1 MLAHLAR
8 LARPLAGLALLALA
22 APALAQPPAPP
33 PAPGRAGPNF
43 APGSSATLGTA
54 NTTPPPW
61 AFTTSTPSYN
71 SSPTAGGVPWGY
83 GPYGYYGDYGPGG
96 YARGLADVTAATGQY
111 WKDIQSARMSREYAN
126 QMSIDTKRKQ
136 LQWELEYEK
145 YRPTAPKMLAAEK
158 ATDLDWAR
166 KYAQNTE
173 IWSGSTLNVLYRSAI
188 RSKYLFLGPNIPVD
202 DKILRGLNLNDQT
215 TRANGGLLKDNKLYW
230 TETLDGEAYDKNRD
244 AFTKNWN
251 LAQQQLGKDGAI
263 ERNTLRDLQGNVKA
277 LSEQLD
283 ASVADLPPSRYIES
297 NRYLNQLK
305 GGVKALENTRRG
317 RPATYSLVGKARNV
331 AEICAYM
338 AQNGLQFVAA
348 TAPEDY
354 TAYSAFYLLLRSF
367 EMSVSGVQ

>member
-1 MLAHLAR
+1 M
-8 LARPLAGLALLALA
+8 PGGPGMPGGPVGT
-22 APALAQPPAPP
+22 APSIGTNAPP
-33 PAPGRAGPNF
+33 P
-43 APGSSATLGTA
+43 
-54 NTTPPPW
+54 
-61 AFTTSTPSYN
+61 PSY
-71 SSPTAGGVPWGY
+71 TQGGGGGYQVQNTNIVPGY
-83 GPYGYYGDYGPGG
+83 GNY
-96 YARGLADVTAATGQY
+96 
-111 WKDIQSARMSREYAN
+111 IQSPAAGFLNGAAALTNAQGEYWNQIQQARMSREQAN
-126 QMSIDTKRKQ
+126 QMSMDTRKKEIEFQ
-136 LQWELEYEK
+136 QWYETV
-145 YRPTAPKMLAAEK
+145 RPTAPKMVAAEK

-188 RSKYLFLGPNIPVD
+188 RSKYLFQGPNIPVD
-202 DKILRGLNLNDQT
+202 EKILRGLNLNDQT

-230 TETLDGEAYDKNRD
+230 TETLDSEAYDKNRD

-305 GGVKALENTRRG
+305 AGVKALENTRRG
-317 RPATYSLVGKARNV
+317 RPATYTLVGKARNV